1 MDFDDDRLYY
11 SHQALQQ
18 DGNSGRNSD
27 RNAAA
32 ATIMDD
38 NDDNV
43 NLMAVRRH
51 FREFLR
57 KSWLVWNTTSTL
69 NGMTVF
75 LMSRNTL

>member
-18 DGNSGRNSD
+18 DGNSRRNSD
-27 RNAAA
+27 SNAA
-32 ATIMDD
+32 TMDAD
-38 NDDNV
+38 NDNV

-57 KSWLVWNTTSTL
+57 KFWLVLEWY
-69 NGMTVF
+69 
-75 LMSRNTL
+75 

>member
-32 ATIMDD
+32 AIMDD

-57 KSWLVWNTTSTL
+57 KFWLVWNTTNTL

-75 LMSRNTL
+75 LLSRNTL